1 MDPNIK
7 KFLQNL
13 ILEAGMGEAPVSDQE
28 AMIQDLYVRLE
39 DRLMLAVMDSLAP
52 EKKSEFE
59 AKIEEEDLTAAQ
71 VEEYIRKNVPGY
83 EQVFAK
89 AFAEFRELYLSGA
102 AQ

>member
-7 KFLQNL
+7 KFLQGL

-39 DRLMLAVMDSLAP
+39 DKLMLAVMESLSP
-52 EKKSEFE
+52 EKRSEFE
-59 AKIEEEDLTAAQ
+59 AKIEEEDLTSVQ
-71 VEEYIRKNVPGY
+71 VEEYIRSNVPGY

-89 AFAEFRELYLSGA
+89 AFAEFRELYLSTAGR
-102 AQ
+102 